1 MGNRFTRNIQNV
13 RNIDKLPLNTNEQND
28 LISDKKGNVYVR
40 NLSSYERIT
49 GLKKLEDDFNILQER
64 LKDFDP
70 NNEEVENL
78 IKKINNNKIELEK
91 KIKSIQTEITELP
104 NYGNDIKTL
113 DEKIEKEITTLQ
125 KELDN
130 IEIQDYTQDI
140 NNINKRIDDLDI
152 KNYDDD
158 IIRLDTKIDALE
170 IPNYDDDINNLDKK
184 IDDLNL
190 SDFITDTQWQPFEL
204 LGELETNTA
213 YKKEGE
219 NGFDCAYREIK
230 YGDLFTKK
238 IVRFNGNNVNH
249 GDIIAQLPSDFV
261 KNEQTAL
268 LRVPLSY
275 MAWVTIYPN
284 GKIKFLL
291 QGDRQNWDRDDFFY
305 GQIEWIE

>member
-49 GLKKLEDDFNILQER
+49 GLKKLEDAFNILQER

-78 IKKINNNKIELEK
+78 TKKINNNKIELEK
-91 KIKSIQTEITELP
+91 KIKSIQTEIKELP
-104 NYGNDIKTL
+104 NYANDIKTL

-130 IEIQDYTQDI
+130 IEIQDYSQDI

-158 IIRLDTKIDALE
+158 IKKINQRIDDFV
-170 IPNYDDDINNLDKK
+170 IPNYETSGWVDIDLINDVQIYSDDEKPQYKIIYKDNEIIEIYLRGAVTNINDRNTVIGNIPINNALTQKHVFIQASSLKHDTDKNVYAPTVRWEIQVNGDIEFIMTSYILDKLK
-184 IDDLNL
+184 N
-190 SDFITDTQWQPFEL
+190 TDWLPIAT
-204 LGELETNTA
+204 
-213 YKKEGE
+213 
-219 NGFDCAYREIK
+219 
-230 YGDLFTKK
+230 
-238 IVRFNGNNVNH
+238 IVR
-249 GDIIAQLPSDFV
+249 
-261 KNEQTAL
+261 T
-268 LRVPLSY
+268 
-275 MAWVTIYPN
+275 
-284 GKIKFLL
+284 
-291 QGDRQNWDRDDFFY
+291 
-305 GQIEWIE
+305 